1 MKANVYL
8 KNLVNGEE
16 INYGEV
22 WQIKKYSVKKLK
34 KMTDEEKLSKAV
46 MVCKRLNA
54 LVQKRY
60 WKHTPQY
67 EYIAR
72 VEQKSWIEISNFFIV
87 DRTVL
92 IRIRRGWLAKYFFLK
107 KVLTTYHNMV

>member
-1 MKANVYL
+1 MGIAFNTIWVYNIGIKDKGEEKMKANVYL

-72 VEQKSWIEISNFFIV
+72 VE
-87 DRTVL
+87 
-92 IRIRRGWLAKYFFLK
+92 
-107 KVLTTYHNMV
+107 